1 MADYDIGYGKPPKGK
16 RFEPGKSGNP
26 SGRPKDGP
34 DRLGKIVQEV
44 LDAPMQY
51 RQNGRT
57 KTATRREVG
66 LRLLVEKAVKGD
78 VGAAEL
84 LLKKRRH
91 ALRHGQNGARRLVV
105 TDWLPDYPGQT
116 AGEKTAALA
125 AQMAA
130 APLRCRSGRWPDGQE
145 NGVAP
150 ARSAPQG
157 QEG

>member
-26 SGRPKDGP
+26 GGRPKDEP

-105 TDWLPDYPGQT
+105 TDWLPDCPGQT
-116 AGEKTAALA
+116 AEEKTAAMA

-130 APLRCRSGRWPDGQE
+130 VPPRRRSSHKPDRQE
-145 NGVAP
+145 NGTAP
-150 ARSAPQG
+150 GGNAPHD

>member
-1 MADYDIGYGKPPKGK
+1 MADYDIGYGKPPRGK

-26 SGRPKDGP
+26 GGRPKDEP
-34 DRLGKIVQEV
+34 DRLGEIVQEV

-116 AGEKTAALA
+116 AEEKTAAMA

-130 APLRCRSGRWPDGQE
+130 VPLRRRSGRRPDGQE

-150 ARSAPQG
+150 AGSAPQA